1 MTKQAEKEVL
11 ENQQNKV
18 WVNLERTVNLGN
30 YNNVKFMAGESRIVE
45 EGKDPVELREEI
57 ANQLVEEIND
67 FVENKT

>member
-30 YNNVKFMAGESRIVE
+30 YENIKFMVGESRIVE

-57 ANQLVEEIND
+57 VNQLVEEIND
-67 FVENKT
+67 FVESKT